1 MRPIRRR
8 HFRRRPRRFRFRPR
22 GFSDRFAGPIYRG
35 AFELLGVPPEQRRS
49 AYNLIAIAA
58 VLVVGL
64 GMGVSSLGSGGIS
77 GAISAL
83 VGGLAIGWFVVTA
96 LRYFR

>member
-35 AFELLGVPPEQRRS
+35 AFKLLGVPPEQRRS
-49 AYNLIAIAA
+49 AYNLLAIAA
-58 VLVVGL
+58 VLIVGL
-64 GMGVSSLGSGGIS
+64 GMGVSSLGSGGIC
-77 GAISAL
+77 GG
-83 VGGLAIGWFVVTA
+83 VGGLACGLAVGWFAVTR